1 MLARALI
8 HRSAPQTTDAILRL
22 AASVPIGITPCDV
35 EALVREAD
43 GVDRIR
49 LPVLSASLRPLPHSQ
64 LSVALYQV
72 TPLAKPLGI
81 AQNALKS

>member
-8 HRSAPQTTDAILRL
+8 QRSAPQTTDAILRL

-35 EALVREAD
+35 EALVRQAD

-49 LPVLSASLRPLPHSQ
+49 LPVLSASLRPLPCSQ
-64 LSVALYQV
+64 LSVALHQV
-72 TPLAKPLGI
+72 MPLARGHGR
-81 AQNALKS
+81 A